1 MNARWQHLDSLK
13 EHLGEVGVHFF
24 DEAFNPKRIKEELD
38 FRDWVMCWLR
48 YLEGDDDSDQKGD
61 QAADDNQP
69 AEQPHSSHGANH
81 EKDRNGHAAD
91 GKRKV
96 SQPQDTD
103 GRPWIVHWGVET
115 YQKIRH
121 TPITPL
127 FGDEEILRA
136 YEPSYMTIT
145 GDVKEVLQ
153 RHQVKDFL
161 SLLLID
167 FDQNINDLHVSE
179 FMAAFCADGAKGQQ
193 LTWIDIERGLRE
205 RSNKTQRADRV
216 FLSGF
221 GSALNPSSLPLR
233 TWFTMQQMSALY
245 YFLHVPVRI
254 AFNPYP
260 NMTGWQYALLGVDL
274 GVDCLVFLHLL
285 LSFNIGY
292 MNKKSRWVLDRG
304 KIARHYLSS
313 DFWVDL
319 VCATPFDWFG
329 FLSGASQRLS
339 SCFRLPKMLY
349 VYNAFKES
357 RRGVSG
363 VHIGSMSRL
372 IAYITMLL
380 HVASCILFLLGN
392 DGPTDLYTW
401 YRSPL
406 EDASDLD
413 LQSFDYQRTG
423 FGYQRDTDD
432 SPWYRVWKQYL
443 LSFYWV
449 TSTVTTTGVINDMYP
464 KNYGEIVFTMA
475 LLVINLT
482 LFSYVIGQVSA
493 NVLKGDEKLL
503 KAREELGAVES
514 YLQSFDFSED
524 LKVEIKRYFQGATA
538 SNFLTAS
545 EIFDSV
551 SQSLRLEMSSEL
563 TRKCLDNCTLFSGC
577 SVQLKDSIKGLLR
590 EVHFGSEEY
599 LFQINTVAHDMFF
612 VMSGKVERLN
622 YDLDGLET
630 VEARIGAGGAVGVL
644 AAYFGIRYMYSARAT
659 SLSGPCLCLRLVRNQ
674 LMPILK
680 AYPDDE
686 EVVAQNAMSEFQK
699 VKQEKSVN
707 GASTAKGRSVK
718 SGARSVASERRI
730 VNDRVVLLVKSEQDD
745 DGGGSEK
752 SLNTAY
758 ELDEGADH
766 DHQNVDAVILSG
778 IEQKLQH
785 LNTRRRAE
793 RIAQFCNAA
802 SRGEIDKIDRGMRN
816 GVHVDETDV
825 NGRTALHCA
834 ASEGQLET
842 VRHLIEARASINIQD
857 NYKNTPLNDAVRHKY
872 DSVASELRKNGCMPI
887 ALPGYEMGVQMCTFA
902 FEGDK
907 DQLQRMI
914 SNKVDVNIADYDKR
928 TALHLAASQGH
939 IQIVQF
945 LINNQAEVNAC
956 DRMGFSPLV
965 DALRHDQLAVQKLL
979 RAHGG
984 QLLGMDVS
992 VELCEAASKGDVS
1005 RMKALI
1011 DNGANPNAG
1020 DYDDRTALHLAASNG
1035 ETSALDYMLRQ
1046 LDTDI
1051 NINPIDRLGGTPIED
1066 AYRHGKTVAVAMLE
1080 HAGGMRQEDPK
1091 LLAMAEKMHSD
1102 TEAIQRGERTNK
1114 VKDLVDNSPELKACV
1129 WVRGRC
1135 GKLLPGQLNEIKLL
1149 SEDLKEE
1156 INEITDAIR
1165 KFLAVA
1171 LPQVPHR
1178 APSASSLFSHSH
1190 NGSASNLLL
1199 PGMSYQEML
1208 SSHEYKEVVAAA
1220 RNLSDTIRQWRNQTA
1235 NASSVMAEE
1244 LPHCRAALIHSKQYR
1259 IEVKKLRETFNYV
1272 GKTLQY
1278 WRFLVLKVPEVRQS
1292 EEAEERQNRMLGLD
1306 HEEVDLKT
1314 AVSRVT
1320 GMMR

>member
-1 MNARWQHLDSLK
+1 LNTRWQHLESLK

-24 DEAFNPKRIKEELD
+24 DAAFNPDRTKEELD
-38 FRDWVMCWLR
+38 FRDWVTSWML
-48 YLEGDDDSDQKGD
+48 YLEGDEHLSDKKGD
-61 QAADDNQP
+61 QPEDEHHAA
-69 AEQPHSSHGANH
+69 AEQHQPSHDVKHREGRQAY
-81 EKDRNGHAAD
+81 AAD
-91 GKRKV
+91 GKSKA
-96 SQPQDTD
+96 SQPQDMD
-103 GRPWIVHWGVET
+103 GRSWIVLKLVEA
-115 YQKIRH
+115 YQKLRH

-136 YEPSYMTIT
+136 YEPSYVAVT

-167 FDQNINDLHVSE
+167 FDHNLNDMHVSE
-179 FMAAFCADGAKGQQ
+179 FMAAFCADGPKGQQ
-193 LTWIDIERGLRE
+193 LTWFDIERGLRE

-221 GSALNPSSLPLR
+221 GSALNPNSLPLR
-233 TWFTMQQMSALY
+233 TWSTIQQMSALY
-245 YFLHVPVRI
+245 YFVHVPVRI

-260 NMTGWQYALLGVDL
+260 FMTGWQYALLTVDL
-274 GVDCLVFLHLL
+274 VVDSLVFVHLIL
-285 LSFNIGY
+285 TFNIGY

-313 DFWVDL
+313 EFWVDL
-319 VCATPFDWFG
+319 LCATPFDWFG

-357 RRGVSG
+357 RLGLTALRQ
-363 VHIGSMSRL
+363 IGSMWKL
-372 IAYITMLL
+372 IGYITMLL

-392 DGPTDLYTW
+392 DGPTDKYTW

-406 EDASDLD
+406 DDDSDLD
-413 LQSFDYQRTG
+413 LQSFNYERKG
-423 FGYQRDTDD
+423 FGYQLDEDA
-432 SPWYRVWKQYL
+432 SPVYRVWKQYL

-449 TSTVTTTGVINDMYP
+449 TSTVTTTGVISDMYP
-464 KNYGEIVFTMA
+464 KNYGEICFTMA

-563 TRKCLDNCTLFSGC
+563 TRKCLDNCTLFAGC

-599 LFQINTVAHDMFF
+599 LFQINTVAHDMLF

-622 YDLDGLET
+622 YDQDGLET

-699 VKQEKSVN
+699 VKQEKSIN

-730 VNDRVVLLVKSEQDD
+730 VNEKVVLVVHSENDD
-745 DGGGSEK
+745 EDGASEK

-758 ELDEGADH
+758 ELDEGVDH
-766 DHQNVDAVILSG
+766 ENQNVDAVILSG
-778 IEQKLQH
+778 IEQKLQN
-785 LNTRRRAE
+785 LNQRRRAE

-842 VRHLIEARASINIQD
+842 VRHLIEARASINILD

-872 DSVASELRKNGCMPI
+872 DNVALELRKNGSMPVV
-887 ALPGYEMGVQMCTFA
+887 LPGYEMGVQMCTFA

-907 DQLQRMI
+907 DQLHRMI
-914 SNKVDVNIADYDKR
+914 TNRVDVNIADYDKR

-939 IQIVQF
+939 LNIVEF
-945 LINNQAEVNAC
+945 LINHQAEVNAC

-992 VELCEAASKGDVS
+992 VELCQAASIGDVS

-1066 AYRHGKTVAVAMLE
+1066 AHRHGKTVAVAMLE
-1080 HAGGMRQEDPK
+1080 HAGGLRQEDPK
-1091 LLAMAEKMHSD
+1091 LLAMEEKMRHD

-1114 VKDLVDNSPELKACV
+1114 VKDLVEHSPESKACV

-1156 INEITDAIR
+1156 IDEITDVIR
-1165 KFLAVA
+1165 KFLKAA
-1171 LPQVPHR
+1171 QPQLDESGTNLSR
-1178 APSASSLFSHSH
+1178 PSMTYEEMLHSH
-1190 NGSASNLLL
+1190 
-1199 PGMSYQEML
+1199 Q
-1208 SSHEYKEVVAAA
+1208 YKEVVASA

-1235 NASSVMAEE
+1235 NASAVMAEE
-1244 LPHCRAALIHSKQYR
+1244 LPHCRAALIQSKQYR
-1259 IEVKKLRETFNYV
+1259 IEVKKLRETFKYV
-1272 GKTLQY
+1272 SKTLQY
-1278 WRFLVLKVPEVRQS
+1278 WRFLVLKVPEVRQA
-1292 EEAEERQNRMLGLD
+1292 EESEERQNRMLGLD
-1306 HEEVDLKT
+1306 REEVDLKE
-1314 AVSRVT
+1314 AVSRVA